1 MSAVGRPSQYV
12 HGSAPAEQDRLR
24 LLNTILNR
32 RHLDAIALRGGE
44 RVLELGAGTGVF
56 ALELAR
62 AVGPGGSVVAV
73 EQDERQLAAARE
85 LLGAHPEG
93 ARVDLRAGD
102 AAAPPLAAAEWGSFE
117 LAHARFLLEHVRDP
131 LAVVRG
137 MLRAARPGG
146 RIVLADDDHDVLRFH
161 PEPPAAEALFRAYLR
176 TYTARGNDP
185 FVGRKLVALL
195 AAAGAAPARNEWI
208 FFGGCAGDG
217 RFPAVV
223 SNMRG
228 ILVGARAAILE
239 FLPAAEYEAGLLAYD
254 AWGERADAALW
265 FAMCWAEGRRTDP
278 RTIH

>member
-1 MSAVGRPSQYV
+1 VARESQYV
-12 HGSAPAEQDRLR
+12 HGSEPAEQDRLR
-24 LLNTILNR
+24 LLNALLNQ
-32 RHLDAIALRGGE
+32 RHLDSLGLRGGE

-62 AVGPGGSVVAV
+62 AVGARGSVVAV
-73 EQDERQLAAARE
+73 ERDARQLATARE

-102 AAAPPLAAAEWGSFE
+102 AAEAPLAADEWESFD
-117 LAHARFLLEHVRDP
+117 LTHARFLLEHVQHP
-131 LAVVRG
+131 QTVVHT
-137 MLRAARPGG
+137 LVRAARAGG

-185 FVGRKLVALL
+185 FVGRRLVSLL
-195 AAAGAAPARNEWI
+195 SAAGAEPVRNDWA

-223 SNMRG
+223 ANLRA
-228 ILVGARAAILE
+228 ILVGARAAVLE
-239 FLPAAEYEAGLLAYD
+239 FLAVEEFDAGLAAYD
-254 AWGERADAALW
+254 AWGALPDAALW
-265 FAMCWAEGRRTDP
+265 YAMAWAEGRR
-278 RTIH
+278 

>member
-1 MSAVGRPSQYV
+1 MGRPSQYV
-12 HGSAPAEQDRLR
+12 HGSAPAEQERLR

-32 RHLDAIALRGGE
+32 RHLERIAPHAGA

-62 AVGPGGSVVAV
+62 AVGPRGSVVAV

-85 LLGAHPEG
+85 LLAAQPEG
-93 ARVDLRAGD
+93 ARVDLRAGA
-102 AAAPPLAAAEWGSFE
+102 AAAPPLAPAEWGTFD

-131 LAVVRG
+131 LAIVRA

-146 RIVLADDDHDVLRFH
+146 RIVLADDDHDVLRFY

-176 TYTARGNDP
+176 TYAARGNDA

-195 AAAGAAPARNEWI
+195 AAAGAEPAGNDWI

-223 SNMRG
+223 ANMRG
-228 ILVGARAAILE
+228 ILTGAREAILE
-239 FLPAAEYEAGLLAYD
+239 FLPQPEYDAGLRAYD

-265 FAMCWAEGRRTDP
+265 FAMCWAEGLRPGADP
-278 RTIH
+278 AR